1 MEARLIMTTQ
11 QPREMK
17 SLALAY
23 MGDAIYE
30 KYVREYLI
38 NKGTVK
44 VQELHQH
51 AVKFVKA
58 TAQAKVV
65 HEWMET
71 NELTTEELAIVK
83 RGRNAKSG
91 SVPKNTSVQAYRYST
106 AFEALIGFLYLDQ
119 QHQRLELLIKQAI
132 NITEKGDGQA

>member
-1 MEARLIMTTQ
+1 MMTIEN
-11 QPREMK
+11 PKELK

-23 MGDAIYE
+23 MGDVIHE

-44 VQELHQH
+44 VQQLHQH
-51 AVKFVKA
+51 AVSFVKA
-58 TAQAKVV
+58 TAQANVMHQWIECEV
-65 HEWMET
+65 
-71 NELTTEELAIVK
+71 LTDEELSVVR

-106 AFEALIGFLYLDQ
+106 AFEALIGYLYLD
-119 QHQRLELLIKQAI
+119 HQVERLETLINSAI
-132 NITEKGDGQA
+132 EITEKGEKQS

>member
-1 MEARLIMTTQ
+1 MMRHE
-11 QPREMK
+11 QPRELK

-38 NKGTVK
+38 SKGTVK
-44 VQELHQH
+44 VQQLHKH
-51 AVKFVKA
+51 AVSFVKA
-58 TAQAKVV
+58 TAQANVV
-65 HEWMET
+65 HKWIDS
-71 NELTTEELAIVK
+71 NVLTAEELSVVK

-106 AFEALIGFLYLDQ
+106 AFEALVGFLYLDQ
-119 QHQRLELLIKQAI
+119 QHDRLDELIKQAI
-132 NITEKGDGQA
+132 EITEKGDE